1 MNPCSLSAAGESGAV
16 AGRGY
21 GRQVSA
27 PPPVARYR
35 ARLVA
40 AAVTLIGLLIT
51 VTLPLSFPAGGGPTT
66 FDSAIGDR
74 VHEGLDAHR
83 GVYDA
88 LVVPSDAYIV
98 LPLLLIGVLY
108 CVRRRDRWGAGFLVV
123 VPELVVAINTWA
135 LKPLWDRH
143 LQHYLAYPSGH
154 TVQFVAIATGVL
166 LVAATVRWRIVIGVL
181 AALALAAVAVGMV
194 GRGYHYPTD
203 VVGGTAFAIA
213 AVTACWTVTTTLRL
227 RYENRRL
234 RARIADE
241 TGTGGR
247 AQSGGDDAVGD
258 TDRTAGTPA
267 A

>member
-1 MNPCSLSAAGESGAV
+1 MNPRSISAARDGGAV

-21 GRQVSA
+21 GRQVPA
-27 PPPVARYR
+27 PPPVARNR
-35 ARLVA
+35 AYVVA

-51 VTLPLSFPAGGGPTT
+51 VTVPLSFPAGGGPTA
-66 FDSAIGDR
+66 FDRAIGDR

-108 CVRRRDRWGAGFLVV
+108 CARRRDWWGAGFLVL

-154 TVQFVAIATGVL
+154 TVQFVAIATGLL
-166 LVAATVRWRIVIGVL
+166 LVAATVRLRLVL
-181 AALALAAVAVGMV
+181 GMVAALALAAVAVGMV
-194 GRGYHYPTD
+194 GLGYHYPTD
-203 VVGGTAFAIA
+203 VVGGTAFAVG
-213 AVTACWTVTTTLRL
+213 AVTACWAVTTALRMRL
-227 RYENRRL
+227 ETRPL
-234 RARIADE
+234 RAEAAGE
-241 TGTGGR
+241 SGAG
-247 AQSGGDDAVGD
+247 AQAESGEDAAGDS
-258 TDRTAGTPA
+258 DRTAGTPA

>member
-1 MNPCSLSAAGESGAV
+1 MKPCSISAAGEGGAV

-51 VTLPLSFPAGGGPTT
+51 VTVPLSFPAGGGPTT
-66 FDSAIGDR
+66 FDSAIGDE

-88 LVVPSDAYIV
+88 LVVPSNAYIV

-108 CVRRRDRWGAGFLVV
+108 CLRRRDWWGAGFLVV
-123 VPELVVAINTWA
+123 VPELVVAVNTWA

-166 LVAATVRWRIVIGVL
+166 LVAATVCWRIVIGVL

-213 AVTACWTVTTTLRL
+213 AVTACWTVTTTVRL
-227 RYENRRL
+227 RYDNRRL
-234 RARIADE
+234 RAEDADE
-241 TGTGGR
+241 TGAAGQAEPG
-247 AQSGGDDAVGD
+247 VGD

>member
-1 MNPCSLSAAGESGAV
+1 M
-16 AGRGY
+16 
-21 GRQVSA
+21 
-27 PPPVARYR
+27 
-35 ARLVA
+35 
-40 AAVTLIGLLIT
+40 
-51 VTLPLSFPAGGGPTT
+51 
-66 FDSAIGDR
+66 
-74 VHEGLDAHR
+74 
-83 GVYDA
+83 
-88 LVVPSDAYIV
+88 
-98 LPLLLIGVLY
+98 
-108 CVRRRDRWGAGFLVV
+108 
-123 VPELVVAINTWA
+123 VVAINTWA